1 MMINGYFTIMSIY
14 GWYKWTRKVK
24 GRDSLPIT
32 RTNNKEKIIGIGL
45 FYYNFV
51 VFSIYKI
58 FDYQIN
64 VDNYIDIIASG
75 IFFQGIYGQQKNKL
89 DPLDYWG
96 YNSNA
101 FVCLSRTWDVI
112 ITIFNFTIL
121 AISAYIEWRKILN
134 KSNLQL

>member
-1 MMINGYFTIMSIY
+1 
-14 GWYKWTRKVK
+14 
-24 GRDSLPIT
+24 
-32 RTNNKEKIIGIGL
+32 
-45 FYYNFV
+45 
-51 VFSIYKI
+51 
-58 FDYQIN
+58 

-75 IFFQGIYGQQKNKL
+75 IFLRECGIWQKRKL

-121 AISAYIEWRKILN
+121 AISAYIEWRKILRAICN
-134 KSNLQL
+134 YKIAMFGPESTGKQL

>member
-1 MMINGYFTIMSIY
+1 MWIITLTYSLEYFFHGM
-14 GWYKWTRKVK
+14 WYMAKK
-24 GRDSLPIT
+24 
-32 RTNNKEKIIGIGL
+32 KIENWI
-45 FYYNFV
+45 
-51 VFSIYKI
+51 
-58 FDYQIN
+58 
-64 VDNYIDIIASG
+64 
-75 IFFQGIYGQQKNKL
+75 
-89 DPLDYWG
+89 LDYWG

>member
-1 MMINGYFTIMSIY
+1 MA
-14 GWYKWTRKVK
+14 
-24 GRDSLPIT
+24 
-32 RTNNKEKIIGIGL
+32 NK
-45 FYYNFV
+45 
-51 VFSIYKI
+51 
-58 FDYQIN
+58 
-64 VDNYIDIIASG
+64 
-75 IFFQGIYGQQKNKL
+75 KNRKL
-89 DPLDYWG
+89 DPLLLG